1 MGGGDG
7 GPGSGSSGGSGGD
20 AGAGWGGWCRGTGAR
35 ARGTPAG
42 PDGDRNGRPAV
53 PCAPGRS
60 SVASYSPRPHAFA
73 SCVPPF
79 RCPAPPTCAA
89 RRWPR
94 CPAAVHTRRGAPCR
108 PQCGP
113 HPAGCW
119 GPPWPTI
126 PLPEVTASKAQLH
139 GARRCARNAK
149 GAGGG
154 APGAGGLVKA
164 HARPRAGG
172 QRPRRAAGG
181 QGGAGKHWGMLCCW
195 GCCCWGRSPRG
206 GGGVAGAGP
215 GLFQGGA
222 AACGPRARPQ
232 GRCARVD
239 RGGGGFGGG
248 GGARLPRALL
258 PAPCPPRCCGRRA
271 AAGPRRVWRD
281 GARGARAAKGDGPR
295 ARRRRRGLRSP
306 AAGARHQRGR
316 ARARCG
322 RAGTSASRG
331 RPRCRRGREFTLQGK
346 GKGRARRAGQ
356 QTLRAGGKSLQ
367 APLCRRHCCRCARP
381 LPRRKPASASVL
393 PAAPPASPPRPHRG
407 EMVMFSAFSV
417 RVPARSSFTTRSGQ
431 PKPSADIFSAAGTS
445 MMISFSVGLASPFTL
460 LRYWRPT

>member
-239 RGGGGFGGG
+239 RGGGGFGAVGARACRGRCCPPRVRPAAAGGARPQALVASGATGPAARAPPRGTVLARGAG
-248 GGARLPRALL
+248 GGACAAPPPARGTSAAARVRAAAA
-258 PAPCPPRCCGRRA
+258 PARPRRA
-271 AAGPRRVWRD
+271 AG
-281 GARGARAAKGDGPR
+281 RAA
-295 ARRRRRGLRSP
+295 
-306 AAGARHQRGR
+306 AAGGNLPCRGR
-316 ARARCG
+316 ARGGRVARVSRRCG
-322 RAGTSASRG
+322 PVARACRLRCAAATAAAAPG
-331 RPRCRRGREFTLQGK
+331 RCR
-346 GKGRARRAGQ
+346 AAS
-356 QTLRAGGKSLQ
+356 LRLR
-367 APLCRRHCCRCARP
+367 LCCRPRP
-381 LPRRKPASASVL
+381 LPRRRAL
-393 PAAPPASPPRPHRG
+393 TGGR
-407 EMVMFSAFSV
+407 
-417 RVPARSSFTTRSGQ
+417 
-431 PKPSADIFSAAGTS
+431 
-445 MMISFSVGLASPFTL
+445 
-460 LRYWRPT
+460 W